1 MYTAWQEQ
9 KRISASRELTPKVVL
24 WSTWTSWPTYPALTP
39 QTPFEIR
46 PHCRIHRDSWPDLG
60 FLSSPSVRIAGLRQ
74 TYATVSGLMWKT
86 HTAVFHVYPLSQFPG
101 PGALVAIISLN
112 IFHPRWF
119 AYMHGC
125 GTSSATT
132 PSPGALRFVREM
144 PGASVVPPGLLRMLV
159 GFPLILSPLSLGL
172 LCPCCCPPHVLVS
185 PTEGSADQVP
195 CAAHLL

>member
-1 MYTAWQEQ
+1 MGNSRRVSKTILKKLQATWPGVRSLAGTKE
-9 KRISASRELTPKVVL
+9 RISASRELTPKVVL

-46 PHCRIHRDSWPDLG
+46 PHCHIHQDSWPDLG
-60 FLSSPSVRIAGLRQ
+60 FLSSPSVSLRIAGLRQ
-74 TYATVSGLMWKT
+74 AYATVSGLMWKT
-86 HTAVFHVYPLSQFPG
+86 HTAVFHVYPLSHLPG

-132 PSPGALRFVREM
+132 PSLGHCAL
-144 PGASVVPPGLLRMLV
+144 SVKCLVPV
-159 GFPLILSPLSLGL
+159 WSLQDSSG
-172 LCPCCCPPHVLVS
+172 CS
-185 PTEGSADQVP
+185 WGS
-195 CAAHLL
+195 H